1 MKNLKRIFLITL
13 VITMVAMSIVGASSM
28 IKKINAYVNP
38 EINVVVNGE
47 NFTAKD
53 ENGNSFEPIIYKGHT
68 YLPARY
74 LSEELGATVKW
85 DSKNKTVV
93 IGENKD
99 SKVPDY
105 LCTEGTILNVR
116 SDKHGL
122 VAFLKGDSKENNG
135 FDEVNLTIGK
145 ETYIADVNGN
155 KSSFADIKVGSKV
168 KAYYGPIATMSIP
181 PMSPAKKVI
190 VLEDTE
196 SDVIKLQENP
206 STGYAWSYSINDENI
221 VKVLSDSYDELN
233 TTEGIVGS
241 SGIHTWNLKGLKEGK
256 TLITF
261 TLNRS
266 WEQDNFI
273 DKKEFIVKI
282 SKDLNV
288 SISQKH
294 EASEGIAYFAPKYE
308 FVSIKNNKLTIE
320 VKNQSDAVMDLNY
333 SSGQEYNLKLYKNTK
348 EVFNWESDKSFT
360 DALRKETINQGDS
373 KFYTVNLN
381 NLPIDDSEYTF
392 EFYSVAKELKKTPVL
407 KLNVIKEAE
416 TVSIN
421 KKTYETQG
429 NFMKYEDNYVH
440 LLQDDIVSRYY
451 APGYNKNIKENS
463 LIYISYTKEELN
475 GRQENILKEI
485 EEGICS
491 EGTVTEVTKSKDGY
505 LALLK
510 YVNRYSNLE
519 NEVKL
524 MINDTTIIT
533 DTDGNVLSPEEIK
546 KSSEVKAFYSQMMTR
561 SLPPMSNAYKI
572 ILKN

>member
-1 MKNLKRIFLITL
+1 MKNLKRIFLIVL
-13 VITMVAMSIVGASSM
+13 VITMGAMSIVGASSM

-38 EINVVVNGE
+38 EIKVVVNGE

-85 DSKNKTVV
+85 DGKNKTV
-93 IGENKD
+93 IIEENND

-122 VAFLKGDSKENNG
+122 VALLKGDSKENND

-145 ETYIADVNGN
+145 ETYIGDVNGN
-155 KSSFADIKVGSKV
+155 KLSFADINVGLKV
-168 KAYYGPIATMSIP
+168 KAYYGPITTMSIP
-181 PMSPAKKVI
+181 PMSHAKKVI

-196 SDVIKLQENP
+196 SDAIKLQENP
-206 STGYAWSYSINDENI
+206 STGYVWNYSINDENI

-241 SGIHTWNLKGLKEGK
+241 YGIHTWNLKGLNEGK

-288 SISQKH
+288 SIYQKH
-294 EASEGIAYFAPKYE
+294 EASEGIAYFEPKYE
-308 FVSIKNNKLTIE
+308 FVSIENNKLTIE
-320 VKNQSDAVMDLNY
+320 VKNQSDTTMDLNY
-333 SSGQEYNLKLYKNTK
+333 SSGQEYNLKLYKETK

-360 DALRKETINQGDS
+360 DALRKEIIKQGDS
-373 KFYTVNLN
+373 KIYTVDLN
-381 NLPIDDSEYTF
+381 NLSVDDGEYTF

-407 KLNVIKEAE
+407 KLNIIKESE
-416 TVSIN
+416 TVSMN

-429 NFMKYEDNYVH
+429 NFMKYENNYVH
-440 LLQDDIVSRYY
+440 LLQDDIVSMYY
-451 APGYNKNIKENS
+451 VPDYDKNIKENS
-463 LIYISYTKEELN
+463 LIYISYTKEKLN
-475 GRQENILKEI
+475 GRPQNIVKEI

-505 LALLK
+505 FALLK
-510 YVNRYSNLE
+510 YINRYSHLE

-524 MINDTTIIT
+524 IISDTTIIT
-533 DTDGNVLSPEEIK
+533 DTDGNILSPEEIK